1 MDQEITDNENGNI
14 KTCSNFDEMG
24 LKETILQGIYT
35 CGYEKPS
42 PCQKII
48 PSLIEGLRDAI
59 ITSAAGSG
67 KTNIF
72 SITALQNVD
81 ENIKKPQI
89 ILISPTR
96 ELALQT
102 YKVITTL
109 AEFTGIS
116 IALHRGVG
124 KPIRNENENIKR
136 SKNDVNSGYLTFGE
150 CINGEEQVIVA
161 TPGRLLDIMTR
172 ENYKINDIK
181 MKKLNVGYIKMIV
194 LDEADELL
202 SESNNF
208 QETLSD
214 IFDKIP
220 TINYCQKIV
229 ISATMTEKVLN
240 ICDKILANPLKI
252 LIKKENLILAGI
264 QQYYVTL
271 PTEQD
276 KIDCLLDIYTQI
288 SISTSIIFTNEKK
301 KAEYIFN
308 RMEKEKFSVGY
319 IHSTMDQSERDS
331 IMNDF
336 RFGKIRVLI
345 ATDLLARGIDVQTI
359 STVFNY
365 DLPNDKENY
374 IHRIGRS
381 GRYGRKGIAI
391 NFVIGNTRA
400 NHKPPQIRD
409 IEKFYSFQIE
419 SLPALNTLT
428 GM

>member
-1 MDQEITDNENGNI
+1 MLEVDENI
-14 KTCSNFDEMG
+14 KMSDSFDDMN
-24 LKETILQGIYT
+24 LKTEILKGIYT

-48 PSLIEGLRDAI
+48 PSLIDGLRDSI

-67 KTNIF
+67 KTIIF

-81 ENIKKPQI
+81 ETLNKPQV

-96 ELALQT
+96 ELAIQT
-102 YKVITTL
+102 YNVITTL
-109 AEFTGIS
+109 ASFTNIS
-116 IALHRGVG
+116 IALHRGTG
-124 KPIRNENENIKR
+124 KMTRQENVKHVSHEK
-136 SKNDVNSGYLTFGE
+136 SDVTSGYKTFGE
-150 CINGEEQVIVA
+150 CENGNEQIIVA
-161 TPGRLLDIMTR
+161 TPGRLLDIITR
-172 ENYKINDIK
+172 ENIRINDIR
-181 MKKLNVGYIKMIV
+181 MKKINTGYIKMIV

-220 TINYCQKIV
+220 TINFCQKIV

-264 QQYYVTL
+264 QQYYVRL
-271 PTEQD
+271 PTEED
-276 KIDCLLDIYTQI
+276 KIECLLDIYSNI

-301 KAEYIFN
+301 KAEYIFQ
-308 RMEKEKFSVGY
+308 RMEKEKFSVAF
-319 IHSTMDQSERDS
+319 IHSTMEQKTRDS
-331 IMNDF
+331 IMQDF
-336 RFGKIRVLI
+336 RLGKLRVLI

-391 NFVIGNTRA
+391 NFVVGNTNTRS
-400 NHKPPQIRD
+400 NVKPTQIRD
-409 IEKFYSFQIE
+409 IETFYSFNID
-419 SLPALNTLT
+419 SLPALDKISWN
-428 GM
+428 